1 MMRIP
6 LSSPDIDEEDI
17 AAVTSVLRTPQLSI
31 GPMQESFE
39 KEFARYVGCRH
50 AVAVSS
56 GTAGL
61 HLSLLAIGIAPGD
74 EVIVPS
80 FTFIAAANAVRYVG
94 AKPVFV
100 DIEAGTLNMDP
111 ARVEAAVTS
120 RTRALMVVHTFGVPA
135 NLTRLLAVAARHSLR
150 VIEDAC
156 EAIGAEHQGR
166 KVGTFGDAGVF
177 GFYPNK
183 QITTGEGGM
192 VVTNDPAIAAAV
204 QALRNHGRTGSGDWL
219 EHSLLGYNYRLSEM
233 NCALGL
239 AQLRRIDTILAA
251 RSSRAALY
259 DCQLRGKG
267 GLALPA
273 LSVPDGLVSWFTYV
287 VRLSEGSTAEQRDA
301 VASKL
306 HDQGIACGRYFAPIH
321 WQGAYA
327 AEGFVELVL
336 EVTESTAGRTLA
348 LPFFNRISEDQIAEV
363 SIRLLEAIDAAGA
376 MSGSHTATD

>member
-6 LSSPDIDEEDI
+6 LSSPDIDEDDI

-31 GPMQESFE
+31 GPVQELFE

-61 HLSLLAIGIAPGD
+61 HLALLAIRVGVGD

-80 FTFIAAANAVRYVG
+80 FTFIAAANAIRYVG

-100 DIEAGTLNMDP
+100 DIDAGTLNMDP
-111 ARVEAAVTS
+111 ERVEAAVTS

-135 NLTRLLAVAARHSLR
+135 NLTRLLAVAARHNLR

-156 EAIGAEHQGR
+156 EAIGAEHDGR

-192 VVTNDPAIAAAV
+192 LVTNDPAIAATAH
-204 QALRNHGRTGSGDWL
+204 ALRNHGRADSRDWL
-219 EHSLLGYNYRLSEM
+219 EHSVLGYNYRLSEM

-239 AQLRRIDTILAA
+239 AQLRRIDAILAA

-267 GLALPA
+267 GLVLPA
-273 LSVPDGLVSWFTYV
+273 LRVPDGRVSWFTYV
-287 VRLSEGSTAEQRDA
+287 VRLREGSTAVQRDA
-301 VASKL
+301 VAWKL
-306 HDQGIACGRYFAPIH
+306 QEQGIGCGRYFAPIH
-321 WQGAYA
+321 WQGAYISA
-327 AEGFVELVL
+327 GFGELVL
-336 EVTESTAGRTLA
+336 EVTESTASRTLA
-348 LPFFNRISEDQIAEV
+348 LPFFNRISEDQVAEV
-363 SIRLLEAIDAAGA
+363 SIRLLDAIEAAGA
-376 MSGSHTATD
+376 MSSTY